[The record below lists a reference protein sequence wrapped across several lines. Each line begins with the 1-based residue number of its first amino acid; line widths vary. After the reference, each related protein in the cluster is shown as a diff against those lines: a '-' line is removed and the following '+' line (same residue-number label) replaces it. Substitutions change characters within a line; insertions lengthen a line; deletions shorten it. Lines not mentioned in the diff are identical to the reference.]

1 MKEKLKNVYLR
12 VEDGA
17 WVSPTTV
24 KCMCTEFVRKSV
36 NRTGMPSSIS
46 GALAFLIKRGYIEI
60 HPTQAGRKFADRFM
74 RLYEQRERKQ
84 ADATKV
90 RRQMRHTALKGTF
103 CLDKVAPS
111 EYPRDSNVV
120 ICGHYDDVRVTVS
133 SIYKY
138 IKLKKGHIE
147 SYVDKGKLYD
157 KIITDVSTV
166 LMSPEGKLWLLKVGV
181 SQLKW
186 FVNWYNWYKSHKTTR

>member
-12 VEDGA
+12 VEDGT
-17 WVSPTTV
+17 WVSPTV
-24 KCMCTEFVRKSV
+24 LKCMHSDFVRKSV
-36 NRTGMPSSIS
+36 DRTGMPSSIS
-46 GALAFLIKRGYIEI
+46 SALAFLIKKGYIEI
-60 HPTQAGRKFADRFM
+60 HPTRAGREFADRFM
-74 RLYEQRERKQ
+74 RLYEQRERKLVN
-84 ADATKV
+84 ATKV

-103 CLDKVAPS
+103 CLDEIIPSEAPS
-111 EYPRDSNVV
+111 DPNVT
-120 ICGHYDDVRVTVS
+120 ICGHYEDDVRVTVT

-138 IKLKKGHIE
+138 IKLKKGHIV

-166 LMSPEGKLWLLKVGV
+166 LIESPEGKMWLLKVGV

-186 FVNWYNWYKSHKTTR
+186 FVNWYRSRKTVR